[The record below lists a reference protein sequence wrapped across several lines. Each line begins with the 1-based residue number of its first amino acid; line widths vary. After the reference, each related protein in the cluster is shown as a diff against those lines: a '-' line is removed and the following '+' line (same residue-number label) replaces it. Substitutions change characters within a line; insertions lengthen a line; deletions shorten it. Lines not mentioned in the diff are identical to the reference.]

1 MGDILYK
8 NKIRLVLARILLVTY
23 TIMLLVMYTHI
34 HYSTDSDRCVSESS
48 INHINHDK
56 YFSSHNSIDHECF
69 ICKLLSTPYL
79 FPRISHFAI
88 FITFIGSIYIKK
100 DQKDSV
106 YYNVIKSS
114 RAPPLFYFKYS

>member
-48 INHINHDK
+48 INHDK

-69 ICKLLSTPYL
+69 ICKLLSTPY
-79 FPRISHFAI
+79 
-88 FITFIGSIYIKK
+88 
-100 DQKDSV
+100 
-106 YYNVIKSS
+106 
-114 RAPPLFYFKYS
+114 